1 MFKSREKSTEK
12 EIRFNIHNIIKI
24 KYIYNDIF
32 WLKNQYWFW
41 KKNIKIKKNIHIFLN
56 NWKNEKFETSHFDSF
71 NINI

>member
-1 MFKSREKSTEK
+1 ML
-12 EIRFNIHNIIKI
+12 I
-24 KYIYNDIF
+24 
-32 WLKNQYWFW
+32 L